1 MKFFLTLFSLLIL
14 LGNSVY
20 AELPPATPEVVE
32 QALASGKP
40 TLIDFGLLT
49 CGVCKKMAP
58 HLERVAADYA
68 NQANVL
74 FIDVRADQ
82 TLAQKFEVRMLPAQ
96 IFLDANG
103 NEVHR
108 HTGYLDQDGILSGLK
123 AAGLK

>member
-1 MKFFLTLFSLLIL
+1 MLLC
-14 LGNSVY
+14 GSVY
-20 AELPPATPEVVE
+20 AELLPATPAVVE
-32 QALASGKP
+32 QALASSKP

-58 HLERVAADYA
+58 HLEKVAADYQ

-82 TLAQKFEVRMLPAQ
+82 TLARKFAVRMLPTQ

-103 NEVHR
+103 KEVQR
-108 HTGYLDQDGILSGLK
+108 HTGYLDQTGILAGLK

>member
-1 MKFFLTLFSLLIL
+1 MKLFLTFFSLLML
-14 LGNSVY
+14 LSSIVY
-20 AELPPATPEVVE
+20 AELPPANPAVVE

-58 HLERVAADYA
+58 HLEKVASDYP

-74 FIDVRADQ
+74 FVDVRADQ

-103 NEVHR
+103 KEVQR
-108 HTGYLDQDGILSGLK
+108 HTGYLDQDGILAGLK

>member
-1 MKFFLTLFSLLIL
+1 MKSCMTFFALLML
-14 LGNSVY
+14 LSSSVY
-20 AELPPATPEVVE
+20 AELAPATPAAID

-58 HLERVAADYA
+58 YLAAVADEYQ
-68 NQANVL
+68 NQANIL

-82 TLAQKFEVRMLPAQ
+82 TLARKFNIRMLPAQ
-96 IFLDANG
+96 VFIDSG
-103 NEVHR
+103 GREVQR
-108 HTGYLDQDGILSGLK
+108 HTGYLDQAGILAGLK

>member
-1 MKFFLTLFSLLIL
+1 MKFCLTFFSLLL
-14 LGNSVY
+14 LGSSVY
-20 AELPPATPEVVE
+20 AELSPATPAEVE

-58 HLERVAADYA
+58 HLEKVATDYP

-82 TLAQKFEVRMLPAQ
+82 TLARKFAVRMLPAQ

-103 NEVHR
+103 KEVQR
-108 HTGYLDQDGILSGLK
+108 HSGYLDQAGILAGLK